1 MKLKITLELLEFIQK
16 NQIPDQ
22 TSDEYISSILE
33 SKKINKYKNKLNIRP
48 TQAILFE
55 QGDLKILD

>member
-1 MKLKITLELLEFIQK
+1 LKLKITLELLEFIQK